1 MTETTYPPKATT
13 PYIITAIMIT
23 ILTILIVITIVT
35 SKCLT
40 YSNNAVKK

>member
-13 PYIITAIMIT
+13 PYIITTIMIT
-23 ILTILIVITIVT
+23 ILTILTVITIVT

-40 YSNNAVKK
+40 YSNHAFKE